1 MEPKVFI
8 GRRLLAG
15 ANPAHRLPFTHAIGN
30 EGGPM
35 TWIVI
40 IALAIVSFGLVK
52 ARRNRK
58 TATGTAHQ

>member
-1 MEPKVFI
+1 
-8 GRRLLAG
+8 
-15 ANPAHRLPFTHAIGN
+15 LPFTHAIGN